1 MTEIKMLRTLP
12 VAPNGIRVEIW
23 HEGSTHEVDDNLL
36 SILIDAGACEIVTK
50 AIPAAPENKARKRG
64 RLRKVQSND

>member
-12 VAPNGIRVEIW
+12 VAPNGIRVEVW
-23 HEGSTHEVDDNLL
+23 HEGSSHEVDDNLL

-50 AIPAAPENKARKRG
+50 AIPVAPENKMRKRA
-64 RLRKVQSND
+64 RPRKAANND

>member
-12 VAPNGIRVEIW
+12 VAPSGIRVEMW
-23 HEGSTHEVDDNLL
+23 HEGSSHEVDDNLL

-64 RLRKVQSND
+64 RPRKAANND